1 MPKSDRTPD
10 PFPSDEQ
17 LLAALGRA
25 ERHRR
30 HKDQGVQLG
39 AIKAHL
45 NLPRHSGTT
54 RRLRP
59 QLTALEAGGLIEQT
73 RRHSLDL
80 WMLTRRGHQR
90 LDATSGAIA
99 LPESPQHQE
108 WREAREAADE
118 RIEGFH
124 NALSFTTAEAMQ
136 LLDAG
141 SQPSDSWFSLGERL
155 QHACWRLGSAT
166 YCLHEWPEPD
176 DSTPDIDEPTTPLQ
190 RGRREV
196 QRWDRS

>member
-1 MPKSDRTPD
+1 MPESDRTPD

-17 LLAALGRA
+17 LIAAIERA

-30 HKDQGVQLG
+30 HQDPGVLLG
-39 AIKAHL
+39 TIKAHL
-45 NLPRHSGTT
+45 DLPRHSGTT

-59 QLTALEAGGLIEQT
+59 HLTALEASGLIKPT
-73 RRHSLDL
+73 RRHSLNL
-80 WMLTRRGHQR
+80 WMLTSRGRQR
-90 LDATSGAIA
+90 LDAIGGEIT
-99 LPESPQHQE
+99 LPESPQHQD
-108 WREAREAADE
+108 WREARTAAGE

-124 NALSFTTAEAMQ
+124 NALSYITSEATL

-176 DSTPDIDEPTTPLQ
+176 DSTADIDEPTTPLQ
-190 RGRREV
+190 RGRREMT
-196 QRWDRS
+196 RWDRG

>member
-30 HKDQGVQLG
+30 HQDPGVLLG

-54 RRLRP
+54 RKLRP
-59 QLTALEAGGLIEQT
+59 QLTALEASGLIKST

-80 WMLTRRGHQR
+80 WMLTNTGQQR
-90 LDATSGAIA
+90 LDSIGSETT

-108 WREAREAADE
+108 WREAREAAGE

-124 NALSFTTAEAMQ
+124 NALSYITAEAML

-155 QHACWRLGSAT
+155 QRACWRLGSAT
-166 YCLHEWPEPD
+166 YCLHEWPEPE
-176 DSTPDIDEPTTPLQ
+176 DSTPDTDEPTTPLQ

-196 QRWDRS
+196 QRWDRN